1 MGRRAPDGS
10 ISVRAASLPRFVL
23 PVEGK
28 QGTLKPLYDGRM
40 TIRTDRLVLRPFAP
54 ADEDTLFAIFR
65 DDGVRRFLLDGHLV
79 DRDWVRGEIEGSMRR
94 FAEGGLGIFLACESP
109 YPEQPIGFAGFR
121 PFREPPVLE
130 LLYGL
135 YPAFWG
141 KGLASEMSRAMIAL
155 AFDRHRLDV
164 IDTAV
169 DEPNVASVRVL
180 ERLGF
185 AEIGQSPGAFGTTLH
200 FRLTRADRDRDR
212 A

>member
-1 MGRRAPDGS
+1 M
-10 ISVRAASLPRFVL
+10 I
-23 PVEGK
+23 
-28 QGTLKPLYDGRM
+28 
-40 TIRTDRLVLRPFAP
+40 IRTDRLVLRPFAP
-54 ADEDTLFAIFR
+54 ADEDTLFAMFR

-94 FAEGGLGIFLACESP
+94 FAEGGLGIFLAREPSHPALSP
-109 YPEQPIGFAGFR
+109 STEGRVVDRPIGFAGFR

-141 KGLASEMSRAMIAL
+141 RGLASEMSRAMIEL
-155 AFDRHRLDV
+155 AFDRRGLEV

-169 DEPNVASVRVL
+169 DAPNVASVRVL
-180 ERLGF
+180 RRHGF
-185 AEIGQSPGAFGTTLH
+185 SEVGQSPGAFGATLH
-200 FRLTRADRDRDR
+200 FRLTRADRDR

>member
-1 MGRRAPDGS
+1 M
-10 ISVRAASLPRFVL
+10 I
-23 PVEGK
+23 
-28 QGTLKPLYDGRM
+28 
-40 TIRTDRLVLRPFAP
+40 IRTDRLVLRPFAP

-65 DDGVRRFLLDGHLV
+65 DDSVRRFLLDGHLV
-79 DRDWVRGEIEGSMRR
+79 DRDWVRSEIDGSMRR
-94 FAEGGLGIFLACESP
+94 FAEGGLGIFLAREHIDDGP
-109 YPEQPIGFAGFR
+109 VGFAGFR

-141 KGLASEMSRAMIAL
+141 RGLATEMSRAMIAL
-155 AFDRHRLDV
+155 AFDRHGLDV

-169 DEPNVASVRVL
+169 DAPNVASVRVL

-185 AEIGQSPGAFGTTLH
+185 TVVARSPGAFGKTLH
-200 FRLTRADRDRDR
+200 FRLTRAERER

>member
-1 MGRRAPDGS
+1 
-10 ISVRAASLPRFVL
+10 
-23 PVEGK
+23 
-28 QGTLKPLYDGRM
+28 M

-54 ADEDTLFAIFR
+54 EDEDTLFAIFR

-79 DRDWVRGEIEGSMRR
+79 DRDWVRGEIDGSMRR
-94 FAEGGLGIFLACESP
+94 FAEGGLGIFLAREP
-109 YPEQPIGFAGFR
+109 AVDEPIGFAGFR

-141 KGLASEMSRAMIAL
+141 KGLATELSRAMIAL
-155 AFDRHRLDV
+155 AFDRHGLDV

-169 DEPNVASVRVL
+169 DAPNVASVRVL

-185 AEIGQSPGAFGTTLH
+185 SEIGQSPGAFGTTLH
-200 FRLTRADRDRDR
+200 FRLTRNDRDR
-212 A
+212 AWRR

>member
-1 MGRRAPDGS
+1 
-10 ISVRAASLPRFVL
+10 
-23 PVEGK
+23 
-28 QGTLKPLYDGRM
+28 M
-40 TIRTDRLVLRPFAP
+40 TIRTHRLVLRPFAP
-54 ADEDTLFAIFR
+54 ADEDTLFAMFR

-94 FAEGGLGIFLACESP
+94 FAEGGLGIFLAREPPHAALSP
-109 YPEQPIGFAGFR
+109 STEGRVVDRPIGFAGFR

-141 KGLASEMSRAMIAL
+141 QRLASEMSRAMIAL
-155 AFDRHRLDV
+155 AFDRHGLDV

-169 DEPNVASVRVL
+169 DAPNVASVRVL
-180 ERLGF
+180 RRLGF
-185 AEIGQSPGAFGTTLH
+185 SEVGQSPGAFGATLH
-200 FRLTRADRDRDR
+200 FRLTRAERDR

>member
-1 MGRRAPDGS
+1 
-10 ISVRAASLPRFVL
+10 
-23 PVEGK
+23 
-28 QGTLKPLYDGRM
+28 M

-54 ADEDTLFAIFR
+54 ADEDTLFAMFR

-79 DRDWVRGEIEGSMRR
+79 ERDWVRGEIEGSMRR
-94 FAEGGLGIFLACESP
+94 FAEGGLGIFLAREP
-109 YPEQPIGFAGFR
+109 TGDEPIGFAGFR

-141 KGLASEMSRAMIAL
+141 RGLASEMSRAMIAL
-155 AFDRHRLDV
+155 AFDRHGRDV

-169 DEPNVASVRVL
+169 DAPNVASVRVL
-180 ERLGF
+180 RRHGF
-185 AEIGQSPGAFGTTLH
+185 SEVGQSPGAFGATLH
-200 FRLTRADRDRDR
+200 FRLTRADRDR